1 MNKSKFLKKSLA
13 MLLALMLVLAMIP
26 LSASAANGPAI
37 TEVTVDGVVAA
48 PTAGDDTSYEVS
60 IPEPSDAV
68 EVSVDVRS
76 DAGTVAH
83 YTNGISLDSN
93 NAEQEGGLWVFEL
106 TEQEMAAKKF
116 TFDVLVNN
124 AVVETYTVSYETV
137 APSDDASL
145 KSVYLDGQYDVWN
158 NIDTNKEINY
168 TVVAPYDLDFTDG
181 KDHYVVVTPNNAN
194 ATVTPGTSNGDGTF
208 DVEVSDFDSRV
219 TFRVDAANGNHI
231 NYSVTVVRPIPFKS
245 FSIEGERHTSQISR
259 VTEKTDFE
267 AANSDPAVEV
277 YIPYGEKTDGDGNY
291 YFTPTFET
299 NYNVELYLEKVRD
312 DDGNTVFPAEPVKL
326 VSGET
331 YNLNNF
337 TDTALA
343 EDTALTTDVVLDL
356 TVSYSDDATEDW
368 KLAFDFIDADTV
380 AAIKGLT
387 VNNYVAEIDGTT
399 ITLTMPASVRKTAT
413 QIKVTMSE
421 GETVNMLVDK
431 DTTYTAI
438 SDDDDTPKVMNI
450 AEGTLNA
457 KDRYTLRVTAAA
469 AEFDQTKE
477 DVQDYDLVLV
487 TAPEQEPV
495 LKTLTLKNEET
506 GETLEGR
513 IDGHKVYFDGENA
526 IPYRYKNRG
535 ALGVDAGEKWQL
547 FWTAPQGTTVTYG
560 GTVEGDNTILPVSGS
575 YVSGYE
581 KYLPVANLP
590 GNVRF
595 NNAEAE
601 WMIVVGNDTKN
612 VGYTIVFTSAPASRV
627 STLGETWLAKNS
639 VKEYDKLNTQN
650 HVKAVIDGQNI
661 SAEIYWKEWEEY
673 NDLDDYNNKDTD
685 ANGNAGAAFVTTL
698 PAGAKIYFVNDYSK
712 QLTELTALNEKTDKD
727 ATIDY
732 LPAAELNDRAGYKY
746 AKLWDGSKHIDAPTS
761 LEVIVASEALV
772 DKLIGTETLTNIQN
786 NDDYDGTYTVY
797 NLTLTQKAPRTGN
810 NLESLSIYDNRTGKK
825 VTATPNGDKFTITVP
840 YYFTDENRNSHND
853 LYLDFTPEQGGQT
866 VEAYYTTTNWDE
878 VTPLAY
884 KLDGSLDTS
893 ASVQV
898 VYRAEEKDGI
908 PAGWYV
914 KEIGA
919 NRIRSLSS
927 LRVSAEDPT
936 SATKTYT
943 VEVKVAEANEEAV
956 LNSVTIAGSTARP
969 DGTDVTVTV
978 PYGTE
983 VTSLAP
989 TFDVSENAYVIEG
1002 TEDNIGF
1009 TEDALKKIVQPGETY
1024 NWLTPRTFTVV
1035 AEDGHECE
1043 TYTIT
1048 VVVSDQFVDVTPDQW
1063 FYDEVMT
1070 AAGKGWVNGQG
1081 DGKFNPNGTM
1091 TRADFAL
1098 IVARIMGYN
1107 EADYPTSAFPDVDSD
1122 QYYSAAV
1129 AFCKAHNIIDGDDKG
1144 NFNPTDPITREQM
1157 AKILCQAKQ
1166 LKVTVPEKTFDDD
1179 AKIAEWAKGY
1189 VYACQEAGI
1198 MEGDNGSFRPTDNA
1212 TRAEGAAVL
1221 VRAFA

>member
-13 MLLALMLVLAMIP
+13 MLLALMLVVAMIP

-181 KDHYVVVTPNNAN
+181 EDHYVVVTPNNAN

-208 DVEVSDFDSRV
+208 NVKVTDFDSRV

-312 DDGNTVFPAEPVKL
+312 DDGNEVSPEPVKL

-337 TDTALA
+337 TASALTP
-343 EDTALTTDVVLDL
+343 DTALTTDVVLDL

-368 KLAFDFIDADTV
+368 ELAFDFIDADTV

-399 ITLTMPASVRKTAT
+399 ITLTMPASVRKEAT
-413 QIKVTMSE
+413 QIKVTMST
-421 GETVNMLVDK
+421 GETVSMLVDK
-431 DTTYTAI
+431 DTTYTAT
-438 SDDDDTPKVMNI
+438 SDDDDTPKEMNI

-457 KDRYTLRVTAAA
+457 KGRYTLRVTAAA

-477 DVQDYDLVLV
+477 AVQDYDLVLV

-513 IDGHKVYFDGENA
+513 IDGHTVYFDGENA
-526 IPYRYKNRG
+526 IPYRIKNRG
-535 ALGVDAGEKWQL
+535 ELAGWQL
-547 FWTAPQGTTVTYG
+547 FWTAPQGTTVTHG
-560 GTVEGDNTILPVSGS
+560 TTVEGASSILPVSGS
-575 YVSGYE
+575 ELTGGE
-581 KYLPVANLP
+581 NYLPVANLP
-590 GNVRF
+590 GNARF
-595 NNAEAE
+595 NNAKAGQ
-601 WMIVVGNDTKN
+601 MIVVGNDTKH
-612 VGYTIVFTSAPASRV
+612 VGYTVYFTSAPASRV

-673 NDLDDYNNKDTD
+673 NDLDASNNKDTD
-685 ANGNAGAAFVTTL
+685 ANGNAGAAFDTT
-698 PAGAKIYFVNDYSK
+698 V
-712 QLTELTALNEKTDKD
+712 
-727 ATIDY
+727 
-732 LPAAELNDRAGYKY
+732 
-746 AKLWDGSKHIDAPTS
+746 
-761 LEVIVASEALV
+761 
-772 DKLIGTETLTNIQN
+772 
-786 NDDYDGTYTVY
+786 
-797 NLTLTQKAPRTGN
+797 
-810 NLESLSIYDNRTGKK
+810 
-825 VTATPNGDKFTITVP
+825 
-840 YYFTDENRNSHND
+840 
-853 LYLDFTPEQGGQT
+853 
-866 VEAYYTTTNWDE
+866 
-878 VTPLAY
+878 
-884 KLDGSLDTS
+884 
-893 ASVQV
+893 
-898 VYRAEEKDGI
+898 
-908 PAGWYV
+908 
-914 KEIGA
+914 
-919 NRIRSLSS
+919 
-927 LRVSAEDPT
+927 
-936 SATKTYT
+936 
-943 VEVKVAEANEEAV
+943 
-956 LNSVTIAGSTARP
+956 IAG
-969 DGTDVTVTV
+969 V
-978 PYGTE
+978 
-983 VTSLAP
+983 
-989 TFDVSENAYVIEG
+989 
-1002 TEDNIGF
+1002 
-1009 TEDALKKIVQPGETY
+1009 K
-1024 NWLTPRTFTVV
+1024 
-1035 AEDGHECE
+1035 
-1043 TYTIT
+1043 
-1048 VVVSDQFVDVTPDQW
+1048 
-1063 FYDEVMT
+1063 
-1070 AAGKGWVNGQG
+1070 
-1081 DGKFNPNGTM
+1081 
-1091 TRADFAL
+1091 
-1098 IVARIMGYN
+1098 
-1107 EADYPTSAFPDVDSD
+1107 
-1122 QYYSAAV
+1122 
-1129 AFCKAHNIIDGDDKG
+1129 
-1144 NFNPTDPITREQM
+1144 
-1157 AKILCQAKQ
+1157 
-1166 LKVTVPEKTFDDD
+1166 
-1179 AKIAEWAKGY
+1179 
-1189 VYACQEAGI
+1189 
-1198 MEGDNGSFRPTDNA
+1198 
-1212 TRAEGAAVL
+1212 
-1221 VRAFA
+1221 